1 MSTDL
6 TTLTLLIADLDPPA
20 VRALIDILRERARAR
35 AKWGPQ
41 PHPWD
46 SKVGVRRRAAAL
58 ERQCRA
64 NLEGAP
70 AWSDILGEEAGE
82 ALREAN
88 PKRARAEVIQTGAM
102 ALAALAECPD
112 LNGGEQ

>member
-20 VRALIDILRERARAR
+20 VSALIDILRERARAR

-41 PHPWD
+41 PHPWGN
-46 SKVGVRRRAAAL
+46 SPAIRARARSL
-58 ERQCRA
+58 ERECRYD
-64 NLEGAP
+64 LEGRHT
-70 AWSDILGEEAGE
+70 WSAILGEEAGE
-82 ALREAN
+82 ALAEGN
-88 PKRARAEVIQTGAM
+88 PDKVRAEVIQAGAM